1 MLATFQV
8 RTGLS
13 APYTDRGRKGYRV
26 ALVLKALGIG
36 NWQLGVLTHFSM
48 PSIKKTDQI
57 MPCGNLY
64 RHL

>member
-48 PSIKKTDQI
+48 PSIKKRSNHALRQSVRL
-57 MPCGNLY
+57 P
-64 RHL
+64 